1 MKTPVEVI
9 SKNDNNIFMER
20 ETGITHSEFSREYSL
35 FCAIRSGNVA
45 LVKKKSKDYLTRGIT
60 MGNLSDNSIRQLK
73 YWAVSSIAVAIH
85 YAILGGLDETD
96 AFNLSDE
103 YIRHI
108 DSLSNINDML
118 SYLSEKATDLTYA
131 VYNSKAGKASSPAI
145 RYALHFIHIHLN
157 EKIRIKDLAKECLLS
172 ESYLSTL
179 FKREL
184 GVSIH
189 EYILKEKLNAATI
202 MLSDGASLSEI
213 AYNLSFCSETHFISS
228 YKKVYG
234 TTPHKGRLNYQSEPQ
249 SLPPESQS
257 DPESQS

>member
-9 SKNDNNIFMER
+9 SKNENNIFMER
-20 ETGITHSEFSREYSL
+20 ETGITHSEFSREYAL

-45 LVKKKSKDYLTRGIT
+45 LVKEKSQDYLSRGIT
-60 MGNLSDNSIRQLK
+60 MGNLSDNTIRQIK
-73 YWAVSSIAVAIH
+73 YWAVSTIAVAIH

-108 DSLSNINDML
+108 DSSNDINEML
-118 SYLSEKATDLTYA
+118 SYLSEKAIDLTYA
-131 VYNSKAGKASSPAI
+131 VYNSKAIKAKSPSI
-145 RYALHFIHIHLN
+145 KYALHYIHIHLN

-179 FKREL
+179 FKKEL

-202 MLSDGASLSEI
+202 MLGDGASLSDI
-213 AYNLSFCSETHFISS
+213 AYNLSFCSETHFITSF
-228 YKKVYG
+228 KKVFGY
-234 TTPHKGRLNYQSEPQ
+234 TPAKGRQNYQSESQ
-249 SLPPESQS
+249 SDPPESQS
-257 DPESQS
+257 EPESQS